1 YTTLFRSSTPTDFS
15 SIRSIVGMIS
25 TIAKKL
31 ANKITAPTEWS
42 LISTRIYP
50 STSNNVNGIKYAP
63 NLPIVSRKLKSLVAS
78 FKTIKVI
85 ATDNAIMMAIFKNGH
100 KNPSVNGMEVDVVS
114 SKKSPNPPNRSRTEL
129 PKLFAAKKYPKA
141 NTRAYITIVITL
153 EIQSFLFACFAA
165 DGFLSKVMKK
175 LLKLLLTSLI
185 FSTASFGA
193 AWGVAWV
200 SCCWV

>member
-1 YTTLFRSSTPTDFS
+1 M
-15 SIRSIVGMIS
+15 IR
-25 TIAKKL
+25 TIGKKL

-78 FKTIKVI
+78 FKTIKMI

-129 PKLFAAKKYPKA
+129 P
-141 NTRAYITIVITL
+141 
-153 EIQSFLFACFAA
+153 SFLRQRNI
-165 DGFLSKVMKK
+165 
-175 LLKLLLTSLI
+175 LKQI
-185 FSTASFGA
+185 QEHI
-193 AWGVAWV
+193 
-200 SCCWV
+200 